1 MKILFINPS
10 LRDGVKGGHLFLPV
24 GLGYV
29 MTYVKKHGY
38 NFDLLDIDAGGY
50 DKHSKNQNTKERKVI
65 VDRNTTTRETLNY
78 ATQEETM
85 R

>member
-1 MKILFINPS
+1 
-10 LRDGVKGGHLFLPV
+10 
-24 GLGYV
+24 

-38 NFDLLDIDAGGY
+38 NFDLSDIDAGGY
-50 DKHSKNQNTKERKVI
+50 DKNYKNQNTKERKVL

-78 ATQEETM
+78 VTQEETM